1 MKETAEVRSRTMRA
15 VKGRDTQPE
24 LAVRRLTHQMGFR
37 FRLCRK
43 DLPGCPDLV
52 FPRLRKVI
60 FINGCF
66 WHGHNCARGS
76 RIPKSNKEY
85 WLKKIR
91 KNRERDQKSLKL
103 LASTGWKPLVIWEC
117 EIRNESILRKRT
129 KRFLTTQ

>member
-1 MKETAEVRSRTMRA
+1 MNETAESRSRTMRA

-24 LAVRRLTHQMGFR
+24 LIVRRLTHLMGFR

-52 FPRLRKVI
+52 FPRLHKVI

-66 WHGHNCARGS
+66 WHGHTCPRGR

-85 WLKKIR
+85 WLKKIL
-91 KNRERDQKSLKL
+91 KNRERDQKALKL
-103 LASTGWKPLVIWEC
+103 LVATGWKPLVIWEC
-117 EIRNESILRKRT
+117 EMSDESDLRNLIR
-129 KRFLTTQ
+129 RFLTTQ